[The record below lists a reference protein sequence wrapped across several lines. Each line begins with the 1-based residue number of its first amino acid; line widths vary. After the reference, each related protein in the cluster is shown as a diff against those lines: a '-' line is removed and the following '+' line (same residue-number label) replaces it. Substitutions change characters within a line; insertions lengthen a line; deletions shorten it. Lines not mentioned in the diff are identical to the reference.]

1 MQKSTAKIKKV
12 KIKMRANRVRAKIKG
27 TVERPRLSV
36 FKSNQHI
43 YAQLIDDN
51 TGNTVASASDLEMKD
66 KGGNLTEK
74 AKLIGASIAKKA
86 QENKIS
92 EAVFDRGSNKYHG
105 IVKALADSAR
115 EGGLKF

>member
-1 MQKSTAKIKKV
+1 MQQSIAKIKKI

-27 TVERPRLSV
+27 TAERPRLSV
-36 FKSNQHI
+36 FKSNQHV
-43 YAQLIDDN
+43 YVQLINDD
-51 TGNTVASASDLEMKD
+51 TGSTVASASDLEIKD

-74 AKLIGASIAKKA
+74 AKLIGSSIAKKA
-86 QENKIS
+86 KENKIS
-92 EAVFDRGSNKYHG
+92 EIVFDRGSNKYHG